1 MNTEDYTGYLERIL
15 TPQRFQHSLGVMEV
29 MRELAEV
36 YHLDRAKAMTAG
48 LLHDAAKDLEPE
60 QLLTLAEE
68 SKIEFRYPCERLPV
82 YLHAPVSAYLVSK
95 ELGITDSLIL
105 DAISTHSYFGA
116 GDNFDEPFSWCL
128 RSADLVEPGREWKG
142 VKRLRSVV
150 YAGRLEEAALL
161 QCSWLIRFLPEI
173 GIPVHPNL
181 VENYQSLSARL
192 RVGEAFCERWRDKE
206 KA

>member
-1 MNTEDYTGYLERIL
+1 MNTEDYTDYLECIL
-15 TPQRFQHSLGVMEV
+15 TPHRFQHSLDVMEV
-29 MRELAEV
+29 MGELAEV
-36 YHLDRAKAMTAG
+36 YQLDRTQAMTAG

-60 QLLTLAEE
+60 QLLALAEE
-68 SKIEFRYPCERLPV
+68 ARIEFRHPCERLPV

-105 DAISTHSYFGA
+105 DAISTHSYFGV
-116 GDNFDEPFSWCL
+116 GDNFDGPFSWCL

-161 QCSWLIRFLPEI
+161 QCSWLIKFLPEI

-181 VENYQSLSARL
+181 IESFRLLSTMLNA
-192 RVGEAFCERWRDKE
+192 GEAFCERE
-206 KA
+206 ET